1 MIQGGLL
8 RFLSKF
14 FKMIGIKRY
23 YLWIHLNEINN
34 YYTE

>member
-1 MIQGGLL
+1 MIQGGFL
-8 RFLSKF
+8 RFSSKF
-14 FKMIGIKRY
+14 FKMIDAKRY